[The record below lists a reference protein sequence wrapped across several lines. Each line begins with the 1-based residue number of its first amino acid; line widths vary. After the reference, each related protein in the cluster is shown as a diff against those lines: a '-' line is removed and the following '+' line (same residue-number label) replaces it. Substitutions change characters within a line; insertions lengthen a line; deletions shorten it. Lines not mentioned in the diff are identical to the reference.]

1 MLQIVTFHSMEGGAA
16 IYDHDG
22 QPSSLWVTGTH
33 IYGMVVIMANTRIW
47 NSTSNHT
54 IFSNLVIFGSIG
66 SFYLAVFTMS
76 QFKLFNVLVGLF
88 FLLVTA
94 FTDQLLYWSNL
105 RMTYQ
110 KEHKQEEQAMLLQ
123 YKRAQDSAMIR
134 KRGAR
139 SAIATAHGG
148 QDPAGGA
155 AGHGGHGPMYPGFV
169 DYMVDLGEWQSND
182 GGSFSSYDSDE
193 EIRRLKRYRRR
204 LHAKKEEKE
213 KGKKKV

>member
-1 MLQIVTFHSMEGGAA
+1 
-16 IYDHDG
+16 
-22 QPSSLWVTGTH
+22 
-33 IYGMVVIMANTRIW
+33 MANTRIW

-76 QFKLFNVLVGLF
+76 QFKLFNVLVGLFNHAMYQPQFYFICAF

-139 SAIATAHGG
+139 SAIASAHGG
-148 QDPAGGA
+148 ADPAGGA
-155 AGHGGHGPMYPGFV
+155 AAHGGHGPMYPGFV
-169 DYMVDLGEWQSND
+169 DYMVDLGEWESND

-204 LHAKKEEKE
+204 LHAKKEEKD
-213 KGKKKV
+213 KGKKKVQIEEEQKH